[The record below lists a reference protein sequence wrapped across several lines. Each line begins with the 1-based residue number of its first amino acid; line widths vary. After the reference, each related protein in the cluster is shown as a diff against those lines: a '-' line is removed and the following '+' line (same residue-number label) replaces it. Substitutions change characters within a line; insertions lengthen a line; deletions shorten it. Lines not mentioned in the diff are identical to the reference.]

1 MKLNQI
7 TFEQFQET
15 NFYKK
20 RFDKELIQDMRG
32 EAGAVKYM
40 LDTFRYLA
48 FHADASLVGDKIQF
62 PERNHQEWID

>member
-1 MKLNQI
+1 MKLSNI

-20 RFDKELIQDMRG
+20 RYEFDKKDLG
-32 EAGAVKYM
+32 EAGAVKCM

-48 FHADASLVGDKIQF
+48 FHAEASLVGDKIVF

>member
-48 FHADASLVGDKIQF
+48 FHAEASLVGDKIVF
-62 PERNHQEWID
+62 PPHVPLEWVD